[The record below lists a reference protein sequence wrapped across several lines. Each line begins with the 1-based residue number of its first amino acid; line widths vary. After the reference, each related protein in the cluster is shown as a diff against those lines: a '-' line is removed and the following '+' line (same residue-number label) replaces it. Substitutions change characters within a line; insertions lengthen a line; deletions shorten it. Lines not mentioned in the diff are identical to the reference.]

1 MASNSLATNNT
12 LKVINPP
19 RPTFFDP
26 TNLPWTP
33 WVMEG
38 THFKLL
44 NIDTKTGG
52 FTMLLKVDADCE
64 APVHAHLGAVEAY
77 VLEGEFGY
85 DEDRGGVG
93 SYTYEQGGSRH
104 QPTSPGGT
112 MMFAVV
118 HAPLMGYNEDG
129 SIAAVVDGVMMME
142 MAKANG
148 TADHLSHISYLA

>member
-1 MASNSLATNNT
+1 MSDIA
-12 LKVINPP
+12 LKVITPP

-26 TNLPWTP
+26 KNLPWTQ

-38 THFKLL
+38 TYFKLL

-52 FTMLLKVDADCE
+52 FTMLLKVDPDND
-64 APVHAHLGAVEAY
+64 APIHHHIGAVEAY

-85 DEDRGGVG
+85 EDDRGGVG
-93 SYTYEQGGSRH
+93 TYTYEEAGSRH

-112 MMFAVV
+112 VMFAVV

-129 SIAAVVDGVMMME
+129 SIAAVVDGVMMMG
-142 MAKANG
+142 MAKENG
-148 TADHLSHISYLA
+148 AADHLSHITYLSDN